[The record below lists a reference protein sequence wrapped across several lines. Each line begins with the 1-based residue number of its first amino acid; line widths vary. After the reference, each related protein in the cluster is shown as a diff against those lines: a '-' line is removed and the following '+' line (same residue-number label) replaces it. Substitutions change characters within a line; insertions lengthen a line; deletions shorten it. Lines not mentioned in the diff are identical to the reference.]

1 MLEPLASFVRK
12 ARSDPAVWLQI
23 INTLKTWVGQESLVL
38 IYPTYFYIFTTLPA
52 NVKAPFAMLLPVIKI
67 FMRNVMARTLLH
79 LNDEIPE
86 VVLMN
91 VEVFNSLFMSY
102 CMQNSPSIWTTLGLI
117 AIDGAQML
125 ASMHDVSDVIQ
136 RLRVLKERVNTEHA
150 RLSIDDPTGIEAP
163 GLRRKTIL
171 VYTEDILDRYQ
182 STPTA
187 STTTVPTM
195 ATEGS
200 SQSSLPKAVHRDA
213 KVKPKTARGCPST
226 SFIRLPVSFDRSW

>member
-1 MLEPLASFVRK
+1 
-12 ARSDPAVWLQI
+12 
-23 INTLKTWVGQESLVL
+23 
-38 IYPTYFYIFTTLPA
+38 
-52 NVKAPFAMLLPVIKI
+52 MLLPIIKI

-150 RLSIDDPTGIEAP
+150 RLSIDDPTGQTENCKRVPKHILYSP
-163 GLRRKTIL
+163 TGLVRSKLVKRFSLSRKVFLT
-171 VYTEDILDRYQ
+171 
-182 STPTA
+182 
-187 STTTVPTM
+187 
-195 ATEGS
+195 
-200 SQSSLPKAVHRDA
+200 RDA
-213 KVKPKTARGCPST
+213 DDVEGTVDVTQLDLEYAVKVRKLLYITEFVLLINYVEVIVPHLSATAEERVFGARGMGST
-226 SFIRLPVSFDRSW
+226 SRTPPGW